1 METTDL
7 VINKEFS
14 ELIPPLKENEF
25 KQLETSI
32 LKEGIRVPLVVWN
45 NCIIDGHNRY
55 IIAQKYNLEFE
66 VLNKEFNDIKSVK
79 EWIIN
84 NQLGRRNLSDW
95 QRYQL
100 VQTKADLWK
109 EEGKETQGQR
119 TDLLSNIDKKLGYN
133 TRNKVAEELNW
144 ATGKVGIADI
154 VNNEADTKTK
164 EMLSS
169 GEITINKAYS
179 NLKKTERK
187 DKIEK
192 QRQDIKEGKIELPQ
206 GKYEV
211 IVIDPPWPYNSKYDP
226 DTFRGATPYPEMTIE
241 DLHKI
246 DLPTTDNCIL
256 FLWTTHKFIWE
267 AKELLNIWGFE
278 YRSIIVWD
286 KNKMGIGRLFRLQ
299 CEFCLV
305 GLKGTP
311 ILSNNNTHRDI
322 ITESRREHSRKPE
335 AFYIMVNE
343 LCVGRKL
350 DYFSREKRE
359 GWGMLGK
366 EEFNGT
372 I

>member
-1 METTDL
+1 MEY
-7 VINKEFS
+7 
-14 ELIPPLKENEF
+14 
-25 KQLETSI
+25 LE
-32 LKEGIRVPLVVWN
+32 
-45 NCIIDGHNRY
+45 
-55 IIAQKYNLEFE
+55 KYNKMKFAIQECHKIDEIKLIRDKAEAYRY
-66 VLNKEFNDIKSVK
+66 VMIQAKESPGLIRKAEEIKLRAERRAGELLPEQIRKSEEGRPK
-79 EWIIN
+79 EAF
-84 NQLGRRNLSDW
+84 QGRTLTNMNIERKQSSNW
-95 QRYQL
+95 QRIASIPED
-100 VQTKADLWK
+100 KF
-109 EEGKETQGQR
+109 EEY
-119 TDLLSNIDKKLGYN
+119 IN
-133 TRNKVAEELNW
+133 TEK
-144 ATGKVGIADI
+144 
-154 VNNEADTKTK
+154 
-164 EMLSS
+164 
-169 GEITINKAYS
+169 EITTSGAVKLA
-179 NLKKTERK
+179 KKTQRRK
-187 DKIEK
+187 EIEK
-192 QRQDIKEGKIELPQ
+192 QKQDIEEGKIELPQ

-246 DLPTTDNCIL
+246 DLPATDNCIL

-350 DYFSREKRE
+350 DYFSREKRK